1 MADSDVDGDSL
12 LDGEDDQDNDDVNN
26 IVELY
31 ETVKDDGDG
40 NPAWCTYS
48 AGVVPTIDFGGIT
61 SAVNAFNPCAP
72 NPVSRTCPDWK
83 PF

>member
-1 MADSDVDGDSL
+1 
-12 LDGEDDQDNDDVNN
+12 
-26 IVELY
+26 
-31 ETVKDDGDG
+31 VKDDGDG